1 MFTDAFDFLIR
12 TVLELLTMLFL
23 LRFFMQYFK
32 APFGNPLGAMV
43 IALTDFAVKPTRKL
57 VPSLKKIDLSTLL
70 LALITQF
77 LLQFSLLWLK
87 NYPLSLAGQNAWF
100 GLIGLSVVGTLRI
113 ALDVFF
119 YVLLLQAILSW
130 VNPFSPIAGV
140 LNALTKPM
148 LDPIRRV
155 VPMPAGI
162 DFSPIIV
169 LILIQMLEKSFIRA
183 FEVQLHSLF

>member
-12 TVLELLTMLFL
+12 TILELLMMLFL

-32 APFGNPLGAMV
+32 APFGNPLGVMV
-43 IALTDFAVKPTRKL
+43 IALTDFAVKPMRKL

-77 LLQFSLLWLK
+77 ILQFSVLWLK

-100 GLIGLSVVGTLRI
+100 GLIGLSIVGTVRI
-113 ALDVFF
+113 TLDVFF
-119 YVLLLQAILSW
+119 YILLLQAILSW

-148 LDPIRRV
+148 LDPIRRI

-162 DFSPIIV
+162 DFSPIIA

>member
-12 TVLELLTMLFL
+12 TILELLMMLFL

-32 APFGNPLGAMV
+32 APFGNPLGVMV
-43 IALTDFAVKPTRKL
+43 IALTDFAVKPMRKL

-77 LLQFSLLWLK
+77 ILQFSVLWLK

-100 GLIGLSVVGTLRI
+100 GLIGLSIVGTVRI
-113 ALDVFF
+113 TLDVFF
-119 YVLLLQAILSW
+119 YILLLQAILSW

-140 LNALTKPM
+140 LNALSKPM
-148 LDPIRRV
+148 LDPIRRI

-162 DFSPIIV
+162 DFSPIIA